1 MTPEQFRLIAAIL
14 HGLCSHCI
22 VPYYN
27 ERGVNVGQCNICGA
41 RGEPTPDGTALQW
54 THDET
59 CVAALDAE
67 LQQSLQEGTH
77 G

>member
-1 MTPEQFRLIAAIL
+1 MTPEHLRLIAAIL
-14 HGLCSHCI
+14 HGLATHLI
-22 VPYYN
+22 VPYYD
-27 ERGVNVGQCNICGA
+27 ERGQNVGQCSICGA
-41 RGEPTPDGTALQW
+41 RGEPTPDGTGLQW